1 MSLFSQQKILVQE
14 LAVDDVEKDVLKF
27 LETHDFKEISFS
39 DFLNEVDELKM
50 SQQYIV
56 TCFLALLELVKYQKI
71 NLHQKEMDDDIYIS
85 KNMNKDEMQDS
96 LIRG

>member
-27 LETHDFKEISFS
+27 LDTHDFKEISFS
-39 DFLNEVDELKM
+39 DFLSEVDELKM

-56 TCFLALLELVKYQKI
+56 TCFLALLELVKYHKI

-96 LIRG
+96 LLRG